1 MLKESIKVGNAE
13 TAKPALAV
21 VWGGYML
28 CVCVWWRGVG
38 ERQKERFSS
47 ALSQSGAKM
56 ELHLACR
63 QNATFKNHQQHL
75 CFRV

>member
-28 CVCVWWRGVG
+28 CVCVVAGGG
-38 ERQKERFSS
+38 EE
-47 ALSQSGAKM
+47 AKGKI
-56 ELHLACR
+56 L
-63 QNATFKNHQQHL
+63 F
-75 CFRV
+75 CFIPKWG